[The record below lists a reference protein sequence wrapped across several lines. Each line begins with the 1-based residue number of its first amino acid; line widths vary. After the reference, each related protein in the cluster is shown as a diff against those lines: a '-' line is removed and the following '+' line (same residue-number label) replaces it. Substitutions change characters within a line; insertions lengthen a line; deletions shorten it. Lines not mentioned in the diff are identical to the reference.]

1 MMEIQNILWIIFG
14 IVIIGFLALDLGY
27 FNRKAHKISSNS
39 AFLQTIFWIVLAL
52 LFALIIFFYMD
63 KILALEFLSAYVT
76 EKMLSID
83 NLFIMLL
90 IFNFFKIDE
99 KYHHRILFWGILG
112 AIVFRAIFILAGAI
126 IVSKFHF
133 VLYIF
138 GAILLY
144 TGFQLLFEKREKHVN
159 FEHNKVFRLAKR
171 FLPFSTTNDHQGKFF
186 IKENGKNVFT
196 ILFMVVLMIEATDI
210 VFAIDS
216 IPAAFSISQSP
227 FILFTSNI
235 FAILGLRSL
244 FFLIESVLHRFHHLQ
259 RGLSFILIFVG
270 AKMLLDIFDIHISS
284 IASFTTIMIVLALSL
299 VSSLIFPKKI

>member
-1 MMEIQNILWIIFG
+1 
-14 IVIIGFLALDLGY
+14 
-27 FNRKAHKISSNS
+27 
-39 AFLQTIFWIVLAL
+39 
-52 LFALIIFFYMD
+52 MD

-76 EKMLSID
+76 EKMLSVD

-90 IFNFFKIDE
+90 IFNFFKLDE

-144 TGFQLLFEKREKHVN
+144 TGLQLLFEKREKHVN

-171 FLPFSTTNDHQGKFF
+171 FLPFSTTSEHQGKFF
-186 IKENGKNVFT
+186 VKENGKTVFT
-196 ILFMVVLMIEATDI
+196 VLFMTLLMIEATDI

-235 FAILGLRSL
+235 FAIMGLRSL
-244 FFLIESVLHRFHHLQ
+244 FFLIENVLHRFHHLQ

-270 AKMLLDIFDIHISS
+270 AKMLLDIFDVHISS

>member
-1 MMEIQNILWIIFG
+1 MILFG
-14 IVIIGFLALDLGY
+14 IIIIGFLALDLGY
-27 FNRKAHKISSNS
+27 FNKKAHKISANS
-39 AFLQTIFWIVLAL
+39 AFWQTIFWIVLSL
-52 LFALIIFFYMD
+52 IFALIIFLFMD
-63 KILALEFLSAYVT
+63 KITALEFLSAYVT
-76 EKMLSID
+76 EKMLSVD
-83 NLFIMLL
+83 NLFVMLL
-90 IFNFFKIDE
+90 IFNFFKLDE

-112 AIVFRAIFILAGAI
+112 AIVFRAIFILMGAF

-144 TGFQLLFEKREKHVN
+144 TGFQLLFEKKEKHIN
-159 FEHNKVFRLAKR
+159 FEHNKIFKLAKR
-171 FLPFSTTNDHQGKFF
+171 FLPFSTTNEHNGKFF

-196 ILFMVVLMIEATDI
+196 VLFMTVLMIEATDI

-216 IPAAFSISQSP
+216 IPAAFSISQST
-227 FILFTSNI
+227 FVLFTSNI
-235 FAILGLRSL
+235 FAIMGLRSL
-244 FFLIESVLHRFHHLQ
+244 FFLIENVLHRFHHLQ

-284 IASFTTIMIVLALSL
+284 ITSFFMIMTILALSL

>member
-1 MMEIQNILWIIFG
+1 MQIQSSLFILFSV
-14 IVIIGFLALDLGY
+14 VIIGFLILDLGY
-27 FNRKAHKISSNS
+27 FNRKAHRVSANS

-76 EKMLSID
+76 EKMLSVD

-90 IFNFFKIDE
+90 IFNFFKLDE

-144 TGFQLLFEKREKHVN
+144 TGLQLLFEKREKHVN

-171 FLPFSTTNDHQGKFF
+171 FLPFSTTSEHQGKFF
-186 IKENGKNVFT
+186 VKENGKTVFT
-196 ILFMVVLMIEATDI
+196 VLFMTLLMIEATDI

-235 FAILGLRSL
+235 FAIMGLRSL
-244 FFLIESVLHRFHHLQ
+244 FFLIENVLHRFHHLQ

-270 AKMLLDIFDIHISS
+270 AKMLLDIFDVHISS

>member
-1 MMEIQNILWIIFG
+1 MEIQNYLLLVFG

-27 FNRKAHKISSNS
+27 FNRKAHKISGNS
-39 AFLQTIFWIVLAL
+39 AFWQTIFWIVLAL
-52 LFALIIFFYMD
+52 IFALIIFIYMD
-63 KILALEFLSAYVT
+63 KITALEFLSAYVT
-76 EKMLSID
+76 EKMLSVD

-90 IFNFFKIDE
+90 IFNFFKLDE

-112 AIVFRAIFILAGAI
+112 AIVFRAIFILAGAY
-126 IVSKFHF
+126 IVSQFHF

-159 FEHNKVFRLAKR
+159 FEHNKIFKLAKK
-171 FLPFSTTNDHQGKFF
+171 FLPFSTTNEHHGKFF

-196 ILFMVVLMIEATDI
+196 ILFMTVLMIEATDI

-216 IPAAFSISQSP
+216 IPAAFAISQST
-227 FILFTSNI
+227 FVLFTSNI
-235 FAILGLRSL
+235 FAIMGLRSL
-244 FFLIESVLHRFHHLQ
+244 FFLIENVLHRFHHLQ

-284 IASFTTIMIVLALSL
+284 ITSFIMIMSILGISL
-299 VSSLIFPKKI
+299 LSSLAFPKKI